1 MILAEVSISDRLIPL
16 SVVGLLL
23 ILLSVLSLVGKA
35 PSFTP
40 AKQSKTFHFGF
51 WDVLLVAGLFMVI
64 CPILNLFPHDGDVT
78 IRNRY
83 GRHYNALC
91 YLALLF
97 AFIFHSGI
105 MILLKK
111 VRRKWAMDDLEGRR
125 KKSGNKAN
133 GRSRPKTRKRSK

>member
-1 MILAEVSISDRLIPL
+1 MILADVSISGRLITL

-23 ILLSVLSLVGKA
+23 ILLSLLFLVSKDS
-35 PSFTP
+35 SFTP
-40 AKQSKTFHFGF
+40 ARQRKTFHFGF
-51 WDVLLVAGLFMVI
+51 WDILLVAGLFMVI
-64 CPILNLFPHDGDVT
+64 YPILSLFPHDGDVT

-83 GRHYNALC
+83 GSPYHPLC

-97 AFIFHSGI
+97 AFICHTGI

-111 VRRKWAMDDLEGRR
+111 VRQKWAVDDLEERR

-133 GRSRPKTRKRSK
+133 GRSRQKTRKHAK